1 MKSKKQNKNIKQEKR
16 TPILEH
22 ILGIVIIVLL
32 FAVDR
37 ITKDYAPNKIFNY
50 GISFSLFPGIIP
62 IVIALSIIFLF
73 ILITI
78 YSNLR
83 KNIKN
88 SIMLD
93 FGFVF
98 LIAGTL
104 GNLFDRLFYG
114 YVIDFITIS
123 GYFPSFNL
131 ADIFNFIGVV
141 LFITVLIK
149 NSK

>member
-1 MKSKKQNKNIKQEKR
+1 MAKKKLKGIKQDKR

-22 ILGIVIIVLL
+22 IFGIALIVLL
-32 FAVDR
+32 FAADR
-37 ITKDYAPNKIFNY
+37 LTKDYAPNKIFNY

-62 IVIALSIIFLF
+62 IIVVLSIVFLF
-73 ILITI
+73 ILIAV
-78 YSNLR
+78 YSNL
-83 KNIKN
+83 KKKIED
-88 SIMLD
+88 SLMLD

-104 GNLFDRLFYG
+104 GNLFDRIVYG

-123 GYFPSFNL
+123 NYFPSFNL
-131 ADIFNFIGVV
+131 ADAFNFIGVV
-141 LFITVLIK
+141 LFITFLIK